1 MGHDFIYTRIN
12 TMNTATGSK
21 ASAKRKDQKKME
33 NEELTMLPV
42 SAIYP
47 HPDNPRKDV
56 GDVTELANS
65 IKKRGILQNLTV
77 MPGHWLTIDEMAAV
91 VEAYTEDPTDE
102 LKELIETKWSEEG
115 YTTLIGHRRTAAAKL
130 AGTSEAPC
138 RIVYGLTKNEQ
149 ISMMLEENMQRND
162 LTIYEQA
169 ESFQLMLDLGET
181 VETLA
186 DKTGF
191 SKSTI
196 YHRLNIAKLDQ
207 GVLKEKE
214 EDVDERNKILS
225 QASSS
230 ENLKYRIEQNVRDK
244 QRVKKGEE
252 LVALLK
258 EKGVQQSEIDI
269 RGYTAGYE
277 GVDSISLWNTEDAV
291 LPELPEDTSDIVFYH
306 FPGNSITIK
315 RKIEAP
321 EADDSSN
328 SSNKK
333 SSELASKIR
342 ENTSRLN
349 SIEKSFDEHFG
360 EFVDMTVHGKI
371 PVKDDLQVINS
382 LIVIGMQMGFS
393 SFSFRSLCNC
403 IDEHYQ
409 DYDGEDKKKVERMAQ
424 NLPVTVYILCA
435 LHNNLTYGRSIYN
448 SWNNELNTEYA
459 LLVYK
464 LVMETKH
471 MGFVPDDDEFKLI
484 KGTHPLFDEI
494 KELEEQRKAL

>member
-1 MGHDFIYTRIN
+1 
-12 TMNTATGSK
+12 
-21 ASAKRKDQKKME
+21 ME

-56 GDVTELANS
+56 GDVTELADS

-77 MPGHWLTIDEMAAV
+77 MPGHWITLEEMAAV
-91 VEAYTEDPTDE
+91 VKAYTEDPTDE
-102 LKELIETKWSEEG
+102 LKELIETKWSDEG

-130 AGTSEAPC
+130 VGISKAPC

-181 VETLA
+181 VETLS

-196 YHRLNIAKLDQ
+196 YRRLNIAKLDQ
-207 GVLKEKE
+207 ELLKKKE
-214 EDVDERNKILS
+214 NDESFQLTLKDMYELERVEDVDERNMILS

-244 QRVKKGEE
+244 QREKKGEE

-258 EKGVQQSEIDI
+258 EKGVQQSETDI
-269 RGYTAGYE
+269 RGYTPGYE
-277 GVDSISLWNTEDAV
+277 SVDNINLWNIESAV
-291 LPELPEDTSDIVFYH
+291 LPELPEDISDLVFYH
-306 FPGNSITIK
+306 FPGSSITIK
-315 RKIEAP
+315 RKIEVP
-321 EADDSSN
+321 EEDNSNDS
-328 SSNKK
+328 K
-333 SSELASKIR
+333 SIEFALKIR
-342 ENTSRLN
+342 DGSSKLN
-349 SIEKSFDEHFG
+349 SIEASLGEHFG

-393 SFSFRSLCNC
+393 SFSFRSLCEC

-409 DYDGEDKKKVERMAQ
+409 DYDGEKKKNVERMAQ
-424 NLPVTVYILCA
+424 NLPVTVYVLCA
-435 LHNNLTYGRSIYN
+435 LHNNMIYGRNIYN
-448 SWNNELNTEYA
+448 SWNNEFNTEYA
-459 LLVYK
+459 MLVYK

-471 MGFVPDDDEFKLI
+471 MGFTPSDDEFKLI

-494 KELEEQRKAL
+494 KKLIEQRKAL

>member
-1 MGHDFIYTRIN
+1 
-12 TMNTATGSK
+12 
-21 ASAKRKDQKKME
+21 ME

-56 GDVTELANS
+56 GDVTELADS

-77 MPGHWLTIDEMAAV
+77 MPGHWLTMDEMAAV

-102 LKELIETKWSEEG
+102 LKELIETKWSDEG

-130 AGTSEAPC
+130 AGISEAPC

-181 VETLA
+181 VETLS

-196 YHRLNIAKLDQ
+196 YRRLNIAKLDQ
-207 GVLKEKE
+207 KVLKEKDE
-214 EDVDERNKILS
+214 SFQLTLKDMYELERVED
-225 QASSS
+225 
-230 ENLKYRIEQNVRDK
+230 
-244 QRVKKGEE
+244 
-252 LVALLK
+252 
-258 EKGVQQSEIDI
+258 
-269 RGYTAGYE
+269 
-277 GVDSISLWNTEDAV
+277 VDSISLWDLEDAV
-291 LPELPEDTSDIVFYH
+291 LPELPEDTSDLVFYH
-306 FPGNSITIK
+306 CPGSYIAIK
-315 RKIEAP
+315 RKIEEP
-321 EADDSSN
+321 EEDD

-333 SSELASKIR
+333 SSELASRIR
-342 ENTSRLN
+342 DNTSRLN

-435 LHNNLTYGRSIYN
+435 IHNNLTYGRSIYN

-459 LLVYK
+459 MLVYK

>member
-1 MGHDFIYTRIN
+1 
-12 TMNTATGSK
+12 
-21 ASAKRKDQKKME
+21 ME

-56 GDVTELANS
+56 GDVTELADS

-77 MPGHWLTIDEMAAV
+77 MPGHWLTMDEMAAV

-102 LKELIETKWSEEG
+102 LKELIETKWSDEG

-130 AGTSEAPC
+130 AGISEAPC

-181 VETLA
+181 VETLS

-196 YHRLNIAKLDQ
+196 YRRLNIAKLDQ
-207 GVLKEKE
+207 ELLKKKE
-214 EDVDERNKILS
+214 NDESFQLTLKDMYELERVEDVDERNMILS

-244 QRVKKGEE
+244 QREKKGEE

-258 EKGVQQSEIDI
+258 EKGVQQSETDI
-269 RGYTAGYE
+269 RGYTPGYE
-277 GVDSISLWNTEDAV
+277 GVDSISLWNLEDAV

-321 EADDSSN
+321 EEDD

-371 PVKDDLQVINS
+371 PV
-382 LIVIGMQMGFS
+382 
-393 SFSFRSLCNC
+393 
-403 IDEHYQ
+403 
-409 DYDGEDKKKVERMAQ
+409 
-424 NLPVTVYILCA
+424 
-435 LHNNLTYGRSIYN
+435 
-448 SWNNELNTEYA
+448 
-459 LLVYK
+459 
-464 LVMETKH
+464 
-471 MGFVPDDDEFKLI
+471 
-484 KGTHPLFDEI
+484 
-494 KELEEQRKAL
+494 

>member
-1 MGHDFIYTRIN
+1 
-12 TMNTATGSK
+12 
-21 ASAKRKDQKKME
+21 ME

-56 GDVTELANS
+56 GDVTELADS

-77 MPGHWLTIDEMAAV
+77 MPGHWITLEEMAAV
-91 VEAYTEDPTDE
+91 VKAYTEDPTDE
-102 LKELIETKWSEEG
+102 LKELIETKWSDEG

-130 AGTSEAPC
+130 AGISKAPC

-181 VETLA
+181 VETLS

-214 EDVDERNKILS
+214 DDEAFQLTLKDMYELERVEDVDERNKILS

-230 ENLKYRIEQNVRDK
+230 ENLKYRIEQNIRDK
-244 QRVKKGEE
+244 QREKKGEE

-258 EKGVQQSEIDI
+258 EKGVQQSEIDMI
-269 RGYTAGYE
+269 GYTPGYE
-277 GVDSISLWNTEDAV
+277 NVDSISLRDLEDAV
-291 LPELPEDTSDIVFYH
+291 LPELPEDTSDLVFYH
-306 FPGNSITIK
+306 CPGSYIAIK
-315 RKIEAP
+315 RKIEEP
-321 EADDSSN
+321 EEDD

-333 SSELASKIR
+333 SSELASRIR
-342 ENTSRLN
+342 DSTSRLN
-349 SIEKSFDEHFG
+349 SIEKTFDEHFG

-459 LLVYK
+459 MLVYK

>member
-1 MGHDFIYTRIN
+1 
-12 TMNTATGSK
+12 
-21 ASAKRKDQKKME
+21 ME

-56 GDVTELANS
+56 GDVTELADS

-77 MPGHWLTIDEMAAV
+77 MPGHWITLEEMAAV
-91 VEAYTEDPTDE
+91 VKAYTEDPTDE
-102 LKELIETKWSEEG
+102 LKELIETKWSDEG

-130 AGTSEAPC
+130 AGISKAPC

-181 VETLA
+181 VETLS

-196 YHRLNIAKLDQ
+196 YRRLNIAKLDQ
-207 GVLKEKE
+207 ELLKEKE
-214 EDVDERNKILS
+214 NDESFQLTLKDMYELERVEDVEERNMILS

-244 QRVKKGEE
+244 QREKKGEE

-258 EKGVQQSEIDI
+258 EKGVQQSETDI
-269 RGYTAGYE
+269 RGYTPGYE
-277 GVDSISLWNTEDAV
+277 GVDSISLWNLEDAV

-321 EADDSSN
+321 EEDDSSD

-393 SFSFRSLCNC
+393 SFSFRSLCEC

-409 DYDGEDKKKVERMAQ
+409 DYDGEEKKNVERMAQ

-494 KELEEQRKAL
+494 KELEKQRKAL

>member
-1 MGHDFIYTRIN
+1 
-12 TMNTATGSK
+12 
-21 ASAKRKDQKKME
+21 ME

-149 ISMMLEENMQRND
+149 ISMMIEENMQRND

>member
-1 MGHDFIYTRIN
+1 
-12 TMNTATGSK
+12 
-21 ASAKRKDQKKME
+21 ME

-56 GDVTELANS
+56 GDVTELADS

-77 MPGHWLTIDEMAAV
+77 MPGHWLTMDEMAAV

-130 AGTSEAPC
+130 AGISEAPC

-181 VETLA
+181 VETLS

-214 EDVDERNKILS
+214 DDEAFQLTLKDMYELERVEDVDERNKILS

-230 ENLKYRIEQNVRDK
+230 ENLKYRIEQNIRDK
-244 QRVKKGEE
+244 QREKKGEE

-258 EKGVQQSEIDI
+258 EKGVQQSEIDM
-269 RGYTAGYE
+269 RGYTPGYE
-277 GVDSISLWNTEDAV
+277 NVDSISLWDLEDAV
-291 LPELPEDTSDIVFYH
+291 LPELPEDTSDLVFYH
-306 FPGNSITIK
+306 CPGSYIAIK
-315 RKIEAP
+315 RKIEEP
-321 EADDSSN
+321 EEDN

-333 SSELASKIR
+333 SSELASRIR
-342 ENTSRLN
+342 DNTSRLN

>member
-1 MGHDFIYTRIN
+1 
-12 TMNTATGSK
+12 
-21 ASAKRKDQKKME
+21 ME

>member
-1 MGHDFIYTRIN
+1 
-12 TMNTATGSK
+12 
-21 ASAKRKDQKKME
+21 ME

-42 SAIYP
+42 SAIYS

-56 GDVTELANS
+56 GDVTELADS

-77 MPGHWLTIDEMAAV
+77 MPEHWLTMDEMAAV

-102 LKELIETKWSEEG
+102 LKELIETKWSDEG

-130 AGTSEAPC
+130 AGISEAPC

-181 VETLA
+181 VETLS

-214 EDVDERNKILS
+214 DDEAFQLTLKDMYELERVENVDERNKILS

-230 ENLKYRIEQNVRDK
+230 ENLKYRIEQNIRDK
-244 QRVKKGEE
+244 QREKKGEE

-258 EKGVQQSEIDI
+258 EKGVQQSETDM
-269 RGYTAGYE
+269 RGYTPGYE
-277 GVDSISLWNTEDAV
+277 NVDSISLWDLEDAV
-291 LPELPEDTSDIVFYH
+291 LPELPEDTSDLVFYH
-306 FPGNSITIK
+306 CPGSYIAIK
-315 RKIEAP
+315 RKIEEP
-321 EADDSSN
+321 EEDN

-333 SSELASKIR
+333 SSELASRIR
-342 ENTSRLN
+342 DNTSRLN

-371 PVKDDLQVINS
+371 QLKDDLQVINS

-393 SFSFRSLCNC
+393 SFSFRNLCNR

-409 DYDGEDKKKVERMAQ
+409 DYVGEEKKNVERMAQ

-435 LHNNLTYGRSIYN
+435 LHNNMTYKNMYN

-459 LLVYK
+459 MLVYK

-494 KELEEQRKAL
+494 KELEEQRKAV

>member
-1 MGHDFIYTRIN
+1 
-12 TMNTATGSK
+12 
-21 ASAKRKDQKKME
+21 ME

-47 HPDNPRKDV
+47 HPDNPRKDM

>member
-1 MGHDFIYTRIN
+1 
-12 TMNTATGSK
+12 MNTATGSK

>member
-1 MGHDFIYTRIN
+1 
-12 TMNTATGSK
+12 
-21 ASAKRKDQKKME
+21 ME
-33 NEELTMLPV
+33 NEKLTMLPV

-56 GDVTELANS
+56 GDVTELADS

-77 MPGHWLTIDEMAAV
+77 MPGHWITLEEMAAV
-91 VEAYTEDPTDE
+91 VKAYTEDPTNE
-102 LKELIETKWSEEG
+102 LKELIETKWSDEG

-130 AGTSEAPC
+130 AGIREAPC

-181 VETLA
+181 VETLS

-214 EDVDERNKILS
+214 DDEAFQLTLKDMYELERVENVDERNKILS

-230 ENLKYRIEQNVRDK
+230 ENLKYRIEQNIRDK
-244 QRVKKGEE
+244 QREKKGEE

-258 EKGVQQSEIDI
+258 EKGVQQSEIDM
-269 RGYTAGYE
+269 RGYTPGHE
-277 GVDSISLWNTEDAV
+277 NVDSISLWDLEDAV
-291 LPELPEDTSDIVFYH
+291 LPELPEDTSDLVFYH
-306 FPGNSITIK
+306 CPGSYIAIK
-315 RKIEAP
+315 RKIEEP
-321 EADDSSN
+321 EEDN

-333 SSELASKIR
+333 SSELASRIR
-342 ENTSRLN
+342 ANTSRLN
-349 SIEKSFDEHFG
+349 SIEKRFGEHFG
-360 EFVDMTVHGKI
+360 EFVDMAVHGKI
-371 PVKDDLQVINS
+371 PVKDDMQVINS
-382 LIVIGMQMGFS
+382 LIVIGMQMGFC
-393 SFSFRSLCNC
+393 SFSFRSLCEC

-409 DYDGEDKKKVERMAQ
+409 DYDGEKKKNVERMAQ

-435 LHNNLTYGRSIYN
+435 LHNNLIYGRNIYN

-459 LLVYK
+459 MLVYK

-471 MGFVPDDDEFKLI
+471 MGFAPDDDEFKLI

>member
-1 MGHDFIYTRIN
+1 
-12 TMNTATGSK
+12 
-21 ASAKRKDQKKME
+21 ME
-33 NEELTMLPV
+33 NKELTMLPV

-56 GDVTELANS
+56 GDVTELADS

-77 MPGHWLTIDEMAAV
+77 MPGHWITLEEMAAV
-91 VEAYTEDPTDE
+91 VKAYTEDPTDE
-102 LKELIETKWSEEG
+102 LKELIETKWSDEG

-130 AGTSEAPC
+130 AGISKAPC
-138 RIVYGLTKNEQ
+138 RIVHGLTKNEQ

-181 VETLA
+181 VETLS

-214 EDVDERNKILS
+214 DDEAFQLTLKDMYELERVDERNKILS

-230 ENLKYRIEQNVRDK
+230 ENLKYRIEQNIRDK
-244 QRVKKGEE
+244 QREKKGEE

-258 EKGVQQSEIDI
+258 EKGVQQSEIDM
-269 RGYTAGYE
+269 RGYTPGYE
-277 GVDSISLWNTEDAV
+277 NVDSISLWNLEDAV
-291 LPELPEDTSDIVFYH
+291 LPELPEDTSDLVFYH
-306 FPGNSITIK
+306 FPGSSITIK

-321 EADDSSN
+321 EEDDSSN

-333 SSELASKIR
+333 SSELASRIR
-342 ENTSRLN
+342 DNASRLN
-349 SIEKSFDEHFG
+349 DIEHSFWEHFG
-360 EFVDMTVHGKI
+360 EFADMTVHGKI
-371 PVKDDLQVINS
+371 QLKDDLQVINS

-393 SFSFRSLCNC
+393 SFSFRNLCNR

-409 DYDGEDKKKVERMAQ
+409 DYVGEEKKNVERMAQ

-435 LHNNLTYGRSIYN
+435 LHNNMTYKNMYN

-459 LLVYK
+459 MLVYK

>member
-1 MGHDFIYTRIN
+1 
-12 TMNTATGSK
+12 
-21 ASAKRKDQKKME
+21 
-33 NEELTMLPV
+33 
-42 SAIYP
+42 
-47 HPDNPRKDV
+47 
-56 GDVTELANS
+56 
-65 IKKRGILQNLTV
+65 
-77 MPGHWLTIDEMAAV
+77 
-91 VEAYTEDPTDE
+91 
-102 LKELIETKWSEEG
+102 
-115 YTTLIGHRRTAAAKL
+115 
-130 AGTSEAPC
+130 
-138 RIVYGLTKNEQ
+138 
-149 ISMMLEENMQRND
+149 
-162 LTIYEQA
+162 
-169 ESFQLMLDLGET
+169 MLDLGET
-181 VETLA
+181 VETLS

-214 EDVDERNKILS
+214 DDEAFQLTLKDMYELERVEDVDERNKILS

-230 ENLKYRIEQNVRDK
+230 ENLKYRIEQNIRDK
-244 QRVKKGEE
+244 QREKKGEE

-258 EKGVQQSEIDI
+258 EKGVQQSEIDM
-269 RGYTAGYE
+269 RGYTPGYE
-277 GVDSISLWNTEDAV
+277 NVDSISLWNLEDAV
-291 LPELPEDTSDIVFYH
+291 LPELPEDTSDLVFYH
-306 FPGNSITIK
+306 CPGSYIAIK
-315 RKIEAP
+315 RKIEEP
-321 EADDSSN
+321 EEDD

-333 SSELASKIR
+333 SSELASRIR
-342 ENTSRLN
+342 DNTSRLN
-349 SIEKSFDEHFG
+349 NIEHNFWEHFG

-371 PVKDDLQVINS
+371 QLKDDLQVINS

-393 SFSFRSLCNC
+393 SFSFRNLCNR

-409 DYDGEDKKKVERMAQ
+409 DYVGEEKKNVERMAQ

-435 LHNNLTYGRSIYN
+435 LHNNMTYKNIYN

-459 LLVYK
+459 MLVYK

>member
-1 MGHDFIYTRIN
+1 
-12 TMNTATGSK
+12 
-21 ASAKRKDQKKME
+21 ME

-56 GDVTELANS
+56 GDVTELADS

-77 MPGHWLTIDEMAAV
+77 MPGHWITLEEMAAV
-91 VEAYTEDPTDE
+91 VKAYTEGPTDE
-102 LKELIETKWSEEG
+102 LKELIETKWSDEG

-130 AGTSEAPC
+130 AGISEAPC

-181 VETLA
+181 VETLS

-214 EDVDERNKILS
+214 DDEAFQLTLKDMYELERVEDVDERNKILS

-230 ENLKYRIEQNVRDK
+230 ENLKYRIEQNIRDK
-244 QRVKKGEE
+244 QREKKGEE

-258 EKGVQQSEIDI
+258 EKGVQQSEIDM
-269 RGYTAGYE
+269 RGYTPGYE
-277 GVDSISLWNTEDAV
+277 NVDSISLWDLEDAV
-291 LPELPEDTSDIVFYH
+291 LPELPEDTSDLVFYH
-306 FPGNSITIK
+306 CPGSYIAIK
-315 RKIEAP
+315 RKIEEP
-321 EADDSSN
+321 EEDD

-333 SSELASKIR
+333 SSELASRIR
-342 ENTSRLN
+342 DNTSRLN

>member
-1 MGHDFIYTRIN
+1 
-12 TMNTATGSK
+12 
-21 ASAKRKDQKKME
+21 ME
-33 NEELTMLPV
+33 NEKLTMLPV

-56 GDVTELANS
+56 GDVTELADS

-77 MPGHWLTIDEMAAV
+77 MPGHWLAMDEMAAV

-102 LKELIETKWSEEG
+102 LKELIETKWSDEG

-130 AGTSEAPC
+130 AGISEAPC

-181 VETLA
+181 VETLS

-214 EDVDERNKILS
+214 DDEAFQLTLKDMYELERVEDVDERNKILS

-230 ENLKYRIEQNVRDK
+230 ENLKYRIEQNIRDK
-244 QRVKKGEE
+244 QREKKGEK

-258 EKGVQQSEIDI
+258 EKGVQQSEIDM
-269 RGYTAGYE
+269 RGYTPGYE
-277 GVDSISLWNTEDAV
+277 NVDSISLWDLEDAV
-291 LPELPEDTSDIVFYH
+291 LPELPEDTSDLVFYH
-306 FPGNSITIK
+306 CPGSYIAIK
-315 RKIEAP
+315 RKIEEP
-321 EADDSSN
+321 EEDD

-333 SSELASKIR
+333 SSELASRIR
-342 ENTSRLN
+342 DNTSRLN
-349 SIEKSFDEHFG
+349 SIEKNFDEHFG

-393 SFSFRSLCNC
+393 SFSFRNLCNR

-409 DYDGEDKKKVERMAQ
+409 DYVGEEKKNVERMAQ

-435 LHNNLTYGRSIYN
+435 LRNNMTYKNIYN

-459 LLVYK
+459 MLVYK
-464 LVMETKH
+464 LVIETKH
-471 MGFVPDDDEFKLI
+471 MGFVPDYDEFKLI

>member
-1 MGHDFIYTRIN
+1 
-12 TMNTATGSK
+12 
-21 ASAKRKDQKKME
+21 ME

-56 GDVTELANS
+56 GDVTELADS

-77 MPGHWLTIDEMAAV
+77 MPGHWLTMDEMAAV

-102 LKELIETKWSEEG
+102 LKELIETKWSDEG

-130 AGTSEAPC
+130 AGISEAPC

-181 VETLA
+181 VETLS

-196 YHRLNIAKLDQ
+196 YRRLNIAKLDQ
-207 GVLKEKE
+207 KVLKEKDE
-214 EDVDERNKILS
+214 SFQLTLKDMYELERVEDVEERNMILS

-230 ENLKYRIEQNVRDK
+230 ENLKYRIEQNIRDK
-244 QRVKKGEE
+244 QREKKGEE

-258 EKGVQQSEIDI
+258 EKGVQQSETDM
-269 RGYTAGYE
+269 RGYTPGYE
-277 GVDSISLWNTEDAV
+277 NVDSISLWNLEDAV
-291 LPELPEDTSDIVFYH
+291 LPELPEDTSDLVFYH
-306 FPGNSITIK
+306 FPGSSITIK

-321 EADDSSN
+321 EEDDSSN

-333 SSELASKIR
+333 SSELASRIR
-342 ENTSRLN
+342 DNASRLN
-349 SIEKSFDEHFG
+349 DIEHSFWEHFG

-371 PVKDDLQVINS
+371 QLKDDLQVINS

-393 SFSFRSLCNC
+393 SFSFRNLCNC

-409 DYDGEDKKKVERMAQ
+409 DYVGEEKKNVERMAQ

-435 LHNNLTYGRSIYN
+435 LHNNMTYKNMYN

-459 LLVYK
+459 MLVYK

>member
-1 MGHDFIYTRIN
+1 
-12 TMNTATGSK
+12 MNTATGSK

-258 EKGVQQSEIDI
+258 EKGVQQSGIDI

>member
-1 MGHDFIYTRIN
+1 
-12 TMNTATGSK
+12 
-21 ASAKRKDQKKME
+21 ME

-56 GDVTELANS
+56 GDVTELADS

-77 MPGHWLTIDEMAAV
+77 MPGHWITLEEMAAV
-91 VEAYTEDPTDE
+91 VKAYTEDPTDE
-102 LKELIETKWSEEG
+102 LKELIETKWSDEG

-130 AGTSEAPC
+130 AGISEAPC

-181 VETLA
+181 VETLS

-214 EDVDERNKILS
+214 DDEAFQLTLKDMYELERVEDVDERNKILS

-230 ENLKYRIEQNVRDK
+230 ENLKYRIEQNIRDK
-244 QRVKKGEE
+244 QREKKGEE

-258 EKGVQQSEIDI
+258 EKGVQQSEIDM
-269 RGYTAGYE
+269 RGYTPGYE
-277 GVDSISLWNTEDAV
+277 NVDSISLWNTEDAV
-291 LPELPEDTSDIVFYH
+291 LPELPEDTSDLVFYH
-306 FPGNSITIK
+306 CPGSYIAIK
-315 RKIEAP
+315 RKIEEP
-321 EADDSSN
+321 EEDD

-333 SSELASKIR
+333 SSELASRIR
-342 ENTSRLN
+342 DSTSRLN
-349 SIEKSFDEHFG
+349 SIEKNFDEHFG

-371 PVKDDLQVINS
+371 TVKDDLQVINS
-382 LIVIGMQMGFS
+382 LIVIGMQMGFC
-393 SFSFRSLCNC
+393 SFSFRSLCEC

-435 LHNNLTYGRSIYN
+435 LHNNLTYGRNIYN

-484 KGTHPLFDEI
+484 KGTHPLLDEI
-494 KELEEQRKAL
+494 KELEEQRKEL